1 MSMERTDY
9 VILGFDLTP
18 YMDKIY
24 TEEWCTDENIDMW
37 ESYQSKGHVQLFS
50 DPMSGLHLYFGY
62 ILSAQ
67 NEYDKSETIKIN
79 LADNDELDIN
89 EKYDLVLE
97 NLIKAYGFEDIVVII
112 GLDSEN
118 VNVIAKTDELTT
130 DDAIKISTVIYEEN
144 IASPENIKIIPIA

>member
-67 NEYDKSETIKIN
+67 NEYDKPETIKIN

-97 NLIKAYGFEDIVVII
+97 NLIKSNLIPSPLQDTISDDKVPFEVICFT
-112 GLDSEN
+112 E
-118 VNVIAKTDELTT
+118 
-130 DDAIKISTVIYEEN
+130 YR
-144 IASPENIKIIPIA
+144 